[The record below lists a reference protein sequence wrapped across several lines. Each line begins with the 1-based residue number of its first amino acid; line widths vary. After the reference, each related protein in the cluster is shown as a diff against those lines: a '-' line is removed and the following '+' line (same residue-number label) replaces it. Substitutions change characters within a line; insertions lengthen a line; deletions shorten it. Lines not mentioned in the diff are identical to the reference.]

1 MAQKKDRYPVSG
13 AGLGLRR
20 GLLNKLMADPPQD
33 IDFMEVAPENWI
45 HVGGQLKKKFRFFTE
60 RYPFVI
66 HGLSL
71 SIGAPSPLNETLLR
85 DVKAF
90 MKEHGIRFYSEHLS
104 YTGDD
109 GQLYDLMPI
118 PFTEEAVHYVAGRI
132 RRAQD
137 ILEQRMAVE
146 NVSYYAPADST
157 LSEEEFTNAVLEE
170 ADCDLLLDINNI
182 FVNSINHRYDAHA
195 FMHAMPAERVKYFH
209 VAGHYV
215 EAEDLRVDTH
225 GDAVSD
231 PVWQLLADAYAH
243 FGPVPTLLERDFNLP
258 PVDELLGEV
267 RRIKSL
273 QGDVEPNAP
282 LVGASH
288 G

>member
-1 MAQKKDRYPVSG
+1 M
-13 AGLGLRR
+13 
-20 GLLNKLMADPPQD
+20 
-33 IDFMEVAPENWI
+33 
-45 HVGGQLKKKFRFFTE
+45 
-60 RYPFVI
+60 
-66 HGLSL
+66 
-71 SIGAPSPLNETLLR
+71 
-85 DVKAF
+85 
-90 MKEHGIRFYSEHLS
+90 
-104 YTGDD
+104 
-109 GQLYDLMPI
+109 
-118 PFTEEAVHYVAGRI
+118 
-132 RRAQD
+132 
-137 ILEQRMAVE
+137 
-146 NVSYYAPADST
+146 
-157 LSEEEFTNAVLEE
+157 EE